1 MRKTNLKSV
10 EDSQE
15 ELGSDIQ
22 DDENEEIDEAGRPI
36 KESKLNN
43 LLSFLKDY
51 SEDYEIWLYKKG
63 ERNKR
68 FLITK
73 FDNYI
78 PDPFTDIQQKFGGG
92 EYRFMVCSNNK
103 MIDTADFN
111 LMELNAAN
119 ASTAS
124 IAGGAFP
131 GSSRSDM
138 LNELKIMSEM
148 FRAEPQ
154 TGKNDS
160 NIMLEITK
168 MQLEQAR
175 HMAEQQ
181 QKSEARI
188 TALIMEMNSKKPA
201 LSEIMEVV
209 QFVDDLKG
217 GAAASGEASL
227 LEKIITSPAASPF
240 IEKILSG
247 FTASSV
253 TAPTP
258 AAIAQPVQIPEPVK
272 KLTAADYVS
281 KIPVEFKQQ
290 VTEENKLS
298 MINFVYE
305 KNKNMIAFATAENII
320 NLIVQEN
327 LQNVSD

>member
-92 EYRFMVCSNNK
+92 EYRFMVRSNNK

-111 LMELNAAN
+111 LMELNGPTAA
-119 ASTAS
+119 AILGTP
-124 IAGGAFP
+124 GG
-131 GSSRSDM
+131 GSRGDM
-138 LNELKIMSEM
+138 LNELKIM
-148 FRAEPQ
+148 AELFKSDAGG
-154 TGKNDS
+154 GKNDN

-227 LEKIITSPAASPF
+227 IEKIITSPAASPF

-253 TAPTP
+253 TAPPP

-290 VTEENKLS
+290 VTEENKNS
-298 MINFVYE
+298 MVNFVYE
-305 KNKNMIAFATAENII
+305 KNKNMIDFATAENII